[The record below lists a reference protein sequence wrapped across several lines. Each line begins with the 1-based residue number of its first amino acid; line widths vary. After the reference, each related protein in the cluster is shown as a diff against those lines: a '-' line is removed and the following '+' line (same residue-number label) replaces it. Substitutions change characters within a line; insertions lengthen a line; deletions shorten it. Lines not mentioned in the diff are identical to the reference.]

1 MRRRTFIASLGAGAA
16 LSTIPPFALRA
27 ERGVVVGVL
36 DSASAEENPYFLAV
50 ARQGLNEA
58 GYGGDNVTIAYRWAE
73 GHYDQLPT
81 LAYVLLGWQ
90 PAALF
95 AAGLPAALA
104 LKAATPTVPV
114 VFVVGPDPVSVGLV
128 INLTKPHGNVTGVS
142 LYTPALVRRRLELLH
157 EIAPAAAP
165 IGFLVNPDS
174 AMAQSDLADVRAAA
188 RALGQPIE
196 VLEIGGDVDLYALPA
211 TIAQRNVK
219 ALLVGNDPYINSR
232 SPQIISIA
240 ANSAI
245 PAIYGL
251 REYAAAGGLM
261 SCNVSLN
268 DAYRLGFN
276 YVGDILKGR
285 KPGDLP
291 VLRPTK
297 FQFVVNLMTA
307 NALGLTVP
315 PSLLAAADEV
325 IK

>member
-1 MRRRTFIASLGAGAA
+1 
-16 LSTIPPFALRA
+16 
-27 ERGVVVGVL
+27 VVVGVL

-58 GYGGDNVTIAYRWAE
+58 GYGGENVTIAYRWAE

-81 LAYVLLGWQ
+81 LAYELLGWQ

-104 LKAATPTVPV
+104 LKAATPTIPV

-128 INLTKPHGNVTGVS
+128 TNLNKPYGNVTGVS
-142 LYTPALVRRRLELLH
+142 LYTPALVKRRLELLH
-157 EIAPAAAP
+157 QLAPAAVP

-174 AMAQSDLADVRAAA
+174 AMAQSDLGDVQAAA
-188 RALGQPIE
+188 RALGQKIE
-196 VLEIGGDVDLYALPA
+196 VLQVGGDADLYALPA
-211 TIAQRNVK
+211 TITQHNVK

-232 SPQIISIA
+232 TPEIISIA
-240 ANSAI
+240 ANFAI

-276 YVGDILKGR
+276 YVGDILKGQ

-297 FQFVVNLMTA
+297 FQFAVNLKTA
-307 NALGLTVP
+307 SALGLTVP
-315 PSLLAAADEV
+315 PALIAAADEV

>member
-1 MRRRTFIASLGAGAA
+1 MRRRAFIAWLGAGAA
-16 LSTIPPFALRA
+16 LSTVRPLTLRA
-27 ERGVVVGVL
+27 EQGVVVGVL

-50 ARQGLNEA
+50 AREGLNEA
-58 GYGGDNVTIAYRWAE
+58 GYGGENVTIAYRWAE

-81 LAYVLLGWQ
+81 LAHDLLGWQ

-104 LKAATPTVPV
+104 LKAATLTIPV

-128 INLTKPHGNVTGVS
+128 TNLTRPYGNMTGVS

-157 EIAPAAAP
+157 ELSPAAVP

-174 AMAQSDLADVRAAA
+174 AMAQSDLGDVEAAA
-188 RALGQPIE
+188 RALGQQIE
-196 VLEIGGDVDLYALPA
+196 VLQVGGDADLYALQA
-211 TIAQRNVK
+211 TIMQRNVR
-219 ALLVGNDPYINSR
+219 ALLVGNDPFINSR

-240 ANSAI
+240 ASVAI

-251 REYAAAGGLM
+251 TEYAAAGGLM

-276 YVGDILKGR
+276 YVGAILKGK

-297 FQFVVNLMTA
+297 FQLVVNLKIA
-307 NALGLTVP
+307 SVLGLTVP
-315 PSLLAAADEV
+315 PALLAAADEV